1 MPNTIR
7 RFEGQVALVTGGS
20 RGIGRATAVRLASE
34 GAHVVINHFRGA
46 DVKYPGAA
54 GEALQLARQAGG
66 SASLYETDMADTAA
80 VRKMMRDI
88 VAEFGRLDVLVNN
101 AGICP
106 MIEFLD
112 ITEDLWDRVHDLNL
126 RAVFF
131 ATQEAARL
139 MMERKTRGRIVCIS
153 SISGEFGT
161 PTQIHYA
168 PTKAGINMI
177 VRSVA
182 AVTGPHG
189 ITINAVAPGDIAT
202 DISREWDE
210 ANPEEIQRYIERCPV
225 RRRGRAEDIAAAVA
239 FVASPEAEFV
249 NGSVFLVDG
258 GITSV
263 L

>member
-1 MPNTIR
+1 MPAPSK
-7 RFEGQVALVTGGS
+7 RFEGQVALVTGAS
-20 RGIGRATAVRLASE
+20 RGIGRATGVRLASE
-34 GAHVVINHFRGA
+34 GAHVVFNHFRAA
-46 DVKYPGAA
+46 DHKYPGAID
-54 GEALQLARQAGG
+54 EALRMAREVGG
-66 SASLYETDMADTAA
+66 KASAYEADMADTAA
-80 VRKMMRDI
+80 VRKMIRD
-88 VAEFGRLDVLVNN
+88 VAAEFGRLDVLVNN

-106 MIEFLD
+106 MVELFD
-112 ITEDLWDRVHDLNL
+112 ITEEIWDQVHDLNL

-131 ATQEAARL
+131 ATQEAARI
-139 MMERKTRGRIVCIS
+139 MVEKKIRGRIVCIS

-177 VRSVA
+177 VKSIA
-182 AVTGPHG
+182 AVVGPHG

-225 RRRGRAEDIAAAVA
+225 RRRGRPEDIAAAVA

-249 NGSVFLVDG
+249 NGSVYLVDG

>member
-1 MPNTIR
+1 
-7 RFEGQVALVTGGS
+7 
-20 RGIGRATAVRLASE
+20 
-34 GAHVVINHFRGA
+34 VVINHFRGA
-46 DVKYPGAA
+46 DVNYPGAA
-54 GEALQLARQAGG
+54 AEALQLVSQTGG
-66 SASLYETDMADTAA
+66 SASLYEADMADTAA
-80 VRKMMRDI
+80 VRKMLRDV

-106 MIEFLD
+106 MVEFLD

-161 PTQIHYA
+161 PSQIHYA

-239 FVASPEAEFV
+239 FLASPEAEFV
-249 NGSVFLVDG
+249 NGSVFMVDG

-263 L
+263 I

>member
-1 MPNTIR
+1 MAITVR
-7 RFEGQVALVTGGS
+7 RFEGQVALVTGAS
-20 RGIGRATAVRLASE
+20 RGIGRATAVRLVSE

-46 DVKYPGAA
+46 DVKYPDAA
-54 GEALQLARQAGG
+54 EEALRLARQTGG
-66 SASLYETDMADTAA
+66 SASLYEADMADTAA
-80 VRKMMRDI
+80 VRKMIRDV
-88 VAEFGRLDVLVNN
+88 VAGFGKLDVLVNN

-106 MIEFLD
+106 MVEFLD
-112 ITEDLWDRVHDLNL
+112 ISEDLWDRVHDLNL

-131 ATQEAARL
+131 ATQEAARV

-177 VRSVA
+177 VRSIA

-225 RRRGRAEDIAAAVA
+225 RRRGRPEDIAAAVA

-258 GITSV
+258 GITAV